1 MTRPLHRQNWHA
13 SLFLL
18 GAVALAACGGSG
30 TTGPD
35 EADGA
40 GAAEVSGD
48 ATRTEA
54 TVTPVEPVF
63 TETVIEAPEDEGPG
77 MHVHG
82 LGEFS
87 AAIDGSTLVLSLRS
101 PMYNLVGFER
111 AAADEAEEALLTAAK
126 ATLRAPEVLFEIP
139 DAAGCTLTEGAFT
152 FVQAKAGKGDA
163 HNHEHDDDDDHDHGD
178 DEHDHGD
185 DDHDHAEDEGTE
197 GEGTEPVEA
206 DADAAPGLGDLIA
219 DWTYACTDMDEFDA
233 VSVVLFDE
241 FERFETLSAVA
252 IGEGTETA
260 DLTRSDNRLDMP
272 G

>member
-30 TTGPD
+30 TTETD
-35 EADGA
+35 ETAGANAVEGA
-40 GAAEVSGD
+40 GKAPASEAA
-48 ATRTEA
+48 ATPA
-54 TVTPVEPVF
+54 EPVF

-111 AAADEAEEALLTAAK
+111 AAADAAEEAELVAAN
-126 ATLRAPEVLFEIP
+126 AALRAPGSLFELP
-139 DAAGCTLTEGAFT
+139 EAAGCTLTEGTFT
-152 FVQAKAGKGDA
+152 FVQAKAGMGEG
-163 HNHEHDDDDDHDHGD
+163 HDHDHDDGD
-178 DEHDHGD
+178 HDHGD
-185 DDHDHAEDEGTE
+185 DDHDHSEDEGAET
-197 GEGTEPVEA
+197 VEA
-206 DADAAPGLGDLIA
+206 ETDAEPGLGDLIA
-219 DWTYACTDMDEFDA
+219 DWTYACTDMDKLDG
-233 VSVVLFDE
+233 VSVVLFDA
-241 FERFETLSAVA
+241 FERFETLSAIA
-252 IGEGTETA
+252 ISEGTETA

>member
-1 MTRPLHRQNWHA
+1 MTRPLHRQNWSA

-18 GAVALAACGGSG
+18 GAVALAACGGER
-30 TTGPD
+30 D
-35 EADGA
+35 EAAGS

-48 ATRTEA
+48 ETRTEA
-54 TVTPVEPVF
+54 TVTPAEPVF

-111 AAADEAEEALLTAAK
+111 AAADEAEAALLTAAK

-163 HNHEHDDDDDHDHGD
+163 HNHEHDDD
-178 DEHDHGD
+178 EHDHGD
-185 DDHDHAEDEGTE
+185 DDHDHSEDDHDHDADEHTE